1 MERSKYIFPRS
12 SDLYFRLSKAE
23 VVQLINHRPVSAV
36 EIQLLLDRSE
46 ERLTET
52 QVDQLLEIVDQ
63 NLPNHIQEEEE
74 EAEEEEEEGEG
85 EEEAES

>member
-1 MERSKYIFPRS
+1 M
-12 SDLYFRLSKAE
+12 
-23 VVQLINHRPVSAV
+23 

-74 EAEEEEEEGEG
+74 EAEEEEEEGEA
-85 EEEAES
+85 EEETES